1 MSVVLVLG
9 IQVSKEVAKIFAV
22 FCNTE
27 MNVLKEVLR
36 EVLEVVSVEIILPE
50 KSLGRNTV
58 IFSSFKWIL
67 LWREGV
73 SSPPAMVWVLVAMG
87 KLQVFNGLLQPWLK
101 TGLAK
106 ILVVRWMSDV
116 LKTNT
121 GSNFNNFLL
130 SVCYLD
136 LFYASFWKD
145 HFFSRIDVLD

>member
-9 IQVSKEVAKIFAV
+9 IQVSKEVSKIFAV

-67 LWREGV
+67 L
-73 SSPPAMVWVLVAMG
+73 
-87 KLQVFNGLLQPWLK
+87 
-101 TGLAK
+101 
-106 ILVVRWMSDV
+106 
-116 LKTNT
+116 
-121 GSNFNNFLL
+121 
-130 SVCYLD
+130 
-136 LFYASFWKD
+136 
-145 HFFSRIDVLD
+145 